1 MQGETK
7 EAIEQSV
14 LKDIKYIT
22 NYWPATIAAKTAQ
35 HFSSMTIIKP
45 IAINVYP
52 QIYADLVQRFE
63 KNEAATRL
71 KRLGLRETKFL
82 YATLPAILRKPQ
94 KFNEIFSEVAET
106 HLNSKLIFTDKV
118 IDENKKLKSCKIIV
132 ENCFFCSEIQVFE
145 DIEIPYCL
153 PNCGVYQNL
162 YNIKSLMLQNMEP
175 RLIRIDAVKSA
186 KFDGDTCEYHLV
198 VLD

>member
-7 EAIEQSV
+7 EVIEKSV
-14 LKDIKYIT
+14 LEDINYIT
-22 NYWPATIAAKTAQ
+22 NYWPSTVAAKSAQ

-45 IAINVYP
+45 IAVNVYP

-63 KNEAATRL
+63 KNEAAIRL

-82 YATLPAILRKPQ
+82 YATLPQMLKKPQ
-94 KFNEIFSEVAET
+94 NFVEIFSEVAQS
-106 HLNSKLIFTDKV
+106 HLNSKLFFTDKV
-118 IDENKKLKSCKIIV
+118 KDDNKKLKSCKIIV
-132 ENCFFCSEIQVFE
+132 ENCFFCSEITVFE
-145 DIEIPYCL
+145 DIEIPYCI
-153 PNCGVYQNL
+153 PNAGVYQNL
-162 YNIKSLMLQNMEP
+162 YNIKSLMNKNMEP